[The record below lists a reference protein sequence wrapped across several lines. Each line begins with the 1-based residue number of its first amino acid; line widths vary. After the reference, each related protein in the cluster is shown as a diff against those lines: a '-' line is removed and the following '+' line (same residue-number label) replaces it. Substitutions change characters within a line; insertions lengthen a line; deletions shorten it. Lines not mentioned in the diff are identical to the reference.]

1 MRIIRFTVFFSVL
14 FINPNVFDF
23 FFLVENE
30 VKTVAYDG
38 FKHFFWLQTNLF
50 LIYMLLCR

>member
-1 MRIIRFTVFFSVL
+1 MRIIRITIFFSV

-30 VKTVAYDG
+30 VKNSCIRW
-38 FKHFFWLQTNLF
+38 F
-50 LIYMLLCR
+50 